1 MNLINFITPFWQ
13 HLPETIDP
21 IAFTIGFFSV
31 HWYALWFLAGFFVA
45 LWLAFRLARRGDAPC
60 PPEDI
65 FDLFALLFFGAL
77 LGGRIGYV
85 LLYHPDVFLAA
96 PIAIFSPYDFGR
108 GVWTGISGM
117 SYHGGLI
124 GAAIALSWF
133 GVRKKLSFWKMA
145 DFAALL
151 APVAIFFGRL
161 GNFFNV
167 ELPGRITTAPWGMVF
182 PGMNPAGILRHPSA
196 LYEALLEGAVLF
208 IVLLFLRR
216 QMDYAGNLSSL
227 VPQNLLRQSRDSL
240 IAASPRGGVAAF
252 RGFDGALACFYLAL
266 YALARFGSE
275 YFREPDPQLGL
286 FFGLFTMG
294 QLLSFAMFFAAAVI
308 FIWLK
313 HRNHAKMVHNG

>member
-1 MNLINFITPFWQ
+1 MWQ

-31 HWYALWFLAGFFVA
+31 YWYAVWFLAGFFIV
-45 LWLAFRLARRGDAPC
+45 LWLAFWLARRGNAPC

-65 FDLFALLFFGAL
+65 FDLFAILFFGAF

-85 LLYHPDVFLAA
+85 FFYNHLGDFFQAPLSIFL
-96 PIAIFSPYDFGR
+96 PYDFTHN
-108 GVWTGISGM
+108 VWTGISGM

-124 GAAIALSWF
+124 GVAVALAWF
-133 GVRKKLSFWKMA
+133 TGRGKLSFWKTA
-145 DFAALL
+145 DFVALL
-151 APVAIFFGRL
+151 APVVIFFGRL

-182 PGMNPAGILRHPSA
+182 PGTSPAGALRHPST
-196 LYEALLEGAVLF
+196 LYEALFEGVVLF

-216 QMDYAGNLSSL
+216 LA
-227 VPQNLLRQSRDSL
+227 R
-240 IAASPRGGVAAF
+240 
-252 RGFDGALACFYLAL
+252 FDGALACFYLAL
-266 YALARFGSE
+266 YAIARFGSE

-294 QLLSFAMFFAAAVI
+294 QMLSFAMLGVAAVI
-308 FIWLK
+308 YIWLRR
-313 HRNHAKMVHNG
+313 RNRAKIANNG